1 MEEFMESVNTEEVAA
16 PQAEQ
21 PEGEVL
27 PDEISAEA
35 EQGAKEE
42 ELAAPQSER
51 DFEKDAAFAQMR
63 REMEQAQR
71 ENRKLQEALG
81 KFNFHGS
88 SADDMLD
95 QVEAYH
101 SGQSVEEIRRSRQAR
116 ERLMSLEQENVA
128 LRQRESRR
136 VFADDLAEIRKQYP
150 DVKVR
155 DIGELGPDF
164 IMLRASGVDNLMA
177 YEVVRKRQEMDKKP
191 IPPSTGSVKSTGGSV
206 KEYFTASEVRAMSPS
221 EVKKNYAKIRKSMQK
236 W

>member
-1 MEEFMESVNTEEVAA
+1 M
-16 PQAEQ
+16 
-21 PEGEVL
+21 

-42 ELAAPQSER
+42 VELAAPRSER

-71 ENRKLQEALG
+71 ENRKPQEALG

-88 SADDMLD
+88 VLTMLD

-128 LRQRESRR
+128 LKTKGRADG
-136 VFADDLAEIRKQYP
+136 FADDLAEIKKQYP

-155 DIGELGPDF
+155 ILE
-164 IMLRASGVDNLMA
+164 SGA
-177 YEVVRKRQEMDKKP
+177 
-191 IPPSTGSVKSTGGSV
+191 
-206 KEYFTASEVRAMSPS
+206 
-221 EVKKNYAKIRKSMQK
+221 
-236 W
+236 